1 MSASEARGRGD
12 SPLERYVRQL
22 LREGDRA
29 RRLPPPRIR
38 TVQDDRPV
46 PSPLLPRPDGS
57 LTDDPPA
64 RAG

>member
-1 MSASEARGRGD
+1 M
-12 SPLERYVRQL
+12 RQL

-29 RRLPPPRIR
+29 RRVPPPRIR